1 MAAKE
6 TVVLYPGMGLGH
18 LFPMVELAEHLLCHG
33 FAVTVVVIELPNNG
47 ITFSQV
53 ISSFLSSYPTIS
65 FHVLPQVPPPSDAVG
80 RNLFSS
86 LIRLQ
91 NSNLQEFLVSLSQ
104 TSSIRAV
111 VLDFFCTDA
120 LQVASDL
127 GIPSYI
133 FFPSSASN
141 LAVFLHLP
149 VLGATATTSF
159 KDMGRTLIHFPG
171 LRGIPASDMPKET
184 ADRDSETYKLLVHSN
199 FAQLPNSDGILVN
212 SFESLEPNAVR
223 ALKDGLCLPNRP
235 TPDIYCVGPL
245 IAGGEKKGGGEKH
258 ECLTW
263 LDTQPNGSVV
273 FLCFGSMG
281 SFSVEQ
287 TKEMATGLENSGQR
301 FLWAV
306 RSPKNPD
313 PAKRFEPTPEPDL
326 DSLLPEGFL
335 ERTRERGFVVK
346 SWAPQVEVLGHVAVG
361 GFVTH
366 CGWNSTL
373 EGIVAGL
380 PLICW
385 PLYAEQRMNKVFLV
399 EEMRVGVEIEGY
411 DEDLVKAEE
420 VEKKIR
426 WLMESEEGSVIRER
440 AKELKEKA
448 AEATSEGGSSYK
460 ALLEFEQRIR

>member
-1 MAAKE
+1 MATKE
-6 TVVLYPGMGLGH
+6 TVVLYAGMGVGH
-18 LFPMVELAEHLLCHG
+18 LSPMVELAEHLQCHG
-33 FAVTVVVIELPNNG
+33 FAVAVLAIEPRNSG
-47 ITFSQV
+47 ITFSQA
-53 ISSFLSSYPTIS
+53 ISRFVSSYPTIS

-80 RNLFSS
+80 LVIFFS
-86 LIRLQ
+86 LIRLY
-91 NSNLQEFLVSLSQ
+91 NSHLQEFLVSLSQ

-120 LQVASDL
+120 RQVASDL

-133 FFPSSASN
+133 FFSSSASN

-149 VLGATATTSF
+149 LLGATATTSF

-184 ADRDSETYKLLVHSN
+184 ADRDSENYKLLVHSN
-199 FAQLPNSDGILVN
+199 FAQLPSSDGILVN
-212 SFESLEPNAVR
+212 SFESLEPYAVR

-440 AKELKEKA
+440 A
-448 AEATSEGGSSYK
+448 
-460 ALLEFEQRIR
+460 